1 MKLAN
6 DHSLNISNYV
16 PHHGLLNINKPG
28 WVRSGQVNSSM
39 HLSSIMTHLNQN
51 LLPGPDLLHNLVSAL
66 IRFHQGKYAV
76 MSDIEKMFH
85 PVFLSPKDTDA
96 LIFLWRES
104 PDDHKMLVHIFG
116 KVHLP
121 CCAN

>member
-28 WVRSGQVNSSM
+28 WVRLLFNASVKYND
-39 HLSSIMTHLNQN
+39 TYLNQN